1 MKSSTLTSRL
11 PFTLSFAL
19 RDLRGGLM
27 GFWLLLLCL
36 ALGVAAIGAVG
47 LLSAAVDQAVERD
60 ARALLGGDLVAEAPG
75 SEITDAELGEA
86 VPFGSIARSTVRM
99 NAVVMA
105 DATGK
110 ADAKVA
116 AAPRHSL
123 AVSLKGVE
131 APWPLVGEV
140 VLDPPM
146 PVAQAL
152 ADHGVVVERSLLPRL
167 GVKVGDQLTL
177 GETRVTIRA
186 VLQSEPERVQG
197 IYGIGPRVI
206 ASIDTIRS
214 AEILLPGAVATWSRA
229 IVLPRGSDAGAVQA
243 AIRADDPAARFRLR
257 GIEEIQPQVARFT
270 DRLASYLTIAALA
283 ALLTGGIGI
292 GLAVQ
297 GWLVQRRAGIATLK
311 ALGATP
317 GQVLRV
323 YALQVTLVA
332 AAAAILGA
340 LGAYGLASMA
350 RFLPAELVPFALDG
364 VFAPWP
370 LLRAALLGIATA
382 LLFAAWPLLDA
393 RDLPVAALLRPAVA
407 ESRHGSWK
415 LRASVVTAGVLVV
428 GGLAALTTPRPEIGA
443 AFALAALAAALLL
456 TLLGKAVLA
465 LLGMAAKNGP
475 LVLRLSLARLN
486 RPGSTALPVVVAT
499 GTALSVLATVLF
511 VQQSLNSE
519 LQGALPE
526 RAPSVVFIDIQP
538 DQVDRFDAVLAGFE
552 GASLDQRAP
561 VLRARVS
568 EIKGVPVE
576 QAAIGEKVRW
586 TVQRDRGLSWTST
599 PPDQAALAAGSWWTA
614 DYAGPPL
621 VSVEEDVAQ
630 GYGVG
635 VGDTLSFN
643 VLGRTIEAEI
653 ANLRR
658 EIDWSRARIDF
669 VFLFSP
675 GLIDQAPH
683 TLISTVRVPPGTEPA
698 LLDAMA
704 EALPNVTPISI
715 TEISRQVGDVLGKI
729 AFAVQAVASVT
740 LGAGLLVLLGALAAS
755 RRLRRQQIALMK
767 VLGATRADLLRHF
780 LIEHAATGFLSALVG
795 LLVGTI
801 AAYLLVGPFMN
812 LAFTPAPG
820 SAASLALGVI
830 IVTGIVGAI
839 STWRLLRTPIAPIL
853 RS

>member
-1 MKSSTLTSRL
+1 MSAVRL
-11 PFTLSFAL
+11 PFALSFAL
-19 RDLRGGLM
+19 RDLRGGLK

-47 LLSAAVDQAVERD
+47 LLSAAVDDAVARD
-60 ARALLGGDLVAEAPG
+60 ARGLLGGDLVAEASG
-75 SEITDAELGEA
+75 SEITAAEIGDSL
-86 VPFGSIARSTVRM
+86 PPGSVARSTVRM
-99 NAVVMA
+99 NALVTSDTA
-105 DATGK
+105 GPGG
-110 ADAKVA
+110 
-116 AAPRHSL
+116 APRSL

-131 APWPLVGEV
+131 DPWPLVGQV
-140 VLDPPM
+140 VLEPAI

-152 ADHGVVVERSLLPRL
+152 ADGGVVVERTLLPRL
-167 GVKVGDQLTL
+167 GVEVGDQLNL
-177 GETRVTIRA
+177 GEGRVTIRA
-186 VLQSEPERVQG
+186 VLVSEPERVQG
-197 IYGIGPRVI
+197 LYGLGPRVI
-206 ASIDTIRS
+206 GALATIEKS
-214 AEILLPGAVATWSRA
+214 GLLLPGAVTTWSRA
-229 IVLPRGSDAGAVQA
+229 IVLPPGTDVPAVQA
-243 AIRADDPAARFRLR
+243 AIRADNPGARYRLQ

-317 GQVLRV
+317 GQVLLV
-323 YALQVTLVA
+323 YALQVALVA
-332 AAAAILGA
+332 ALAALLGA
-340 LGAYGLASMA
+340 VGAYALASLA
-350 RFLPAELVPFALDG
+350 RLLPAELIPFALGD
-364 VFAPWP
+364 VFSPWP

-382 LLFAAWPLLDA
+382 LLFAALPLMDA
-393 RDLPVAALLRPAVA
+393 RDLPAAALLRPAAA
-407 ESRHGSWK
+407 ETRHGAWK
-415 LRASVVTAGVLVV
+415 PRLLVVGIGVLLV

-443 AFALAALAAALLL
+443 TFALAALLASLLL

-465 LLGMAAKNGP
+465 LVGMLARRGP

-511 VQQSLNSE
+511 VQQSLDAE
-519 LQGALPE
+519 LQNALPE

-538 DQVDRFDAVLAGFE
+538 DQVQAFDQVLARFPD
-552 GASLDQRAP
+552 ASLDQRAP

-568 EIKGVPVE
+568 GIKGVPVE
-576 QAAIGEKVRW
+576 QAAIGENVRW
-586 TVQRDRGLSWTST
+586 TVRRDRGLSWIDG
-599 PPDQAALAAGSWWTA
+599 PPGNAPLVAGSWWEKG
-614 DYAGPPL
+614 YAGPPL
-621 VSVEEDVAQ
+621 VSVEDDVAR

-643 VLGRTIEAEI
+643 VLGRTVEAKV
-653 ANLRR
+653 ANLRQ

-675 GLIDQAPH
+675 GVIDKAPH
-683 TLISTVRVPPGTEPA
+683 TLISTVRVPPASEPA

-715 TEISRQVGDVLGKI
+715 SAVSQQIGEVLAKI
-729 AFAVQAVASVT
+729 GFAVQAVASVT

-755 RRLRRQQIALMK
+755 RRQRRHQAAMMK

-780 LIEHAATGFLSALVG
+780 LIEHAATGLLSALVG
-795 LLVGTI
+795 LLVGGI
-801 AAYLLVGPFMN
+801 AAFLLVGPFMN
-812 LAFTPAPG
+812 LTFAPG
-820 SAASLALGVI
+820 LGSASALAFGTVL
-830 IVTGIVGAI
+830 VTGLVGAV
-839 STWRLLRTPIAPIL
+839 STWRLLARPIAPVL
-853 RS
+853 RAA